1 MKVTSEGRLLWL
13 LSTRLMFMKL
23 KLKMRVLKTVLR
35 LGDGGLMQSD
45 GYRGNWLQLRCFGQ
59 GRLMRLKWWM
69 QSK

>member
-1 MKVTSEGRLLWL
+1 MKVTSEGRLLRL

-23 KLKMRVLKTVLR
+23 KLKMRVLKTVLW

-45 GYRGNWLQLRCFGQ
+45 GYHGNWLQLRCFGQ